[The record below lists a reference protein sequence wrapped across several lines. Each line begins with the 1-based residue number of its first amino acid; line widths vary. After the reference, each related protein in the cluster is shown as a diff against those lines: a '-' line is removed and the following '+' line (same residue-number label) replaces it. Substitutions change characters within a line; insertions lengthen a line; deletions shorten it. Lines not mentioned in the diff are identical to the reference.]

1 MPWSGMGGVEIATLR
16 MVQATREQFRHVAF
30 CLQDAAIKQSFEGAG
45 FETITYSPPIP
56 SVRHAGRY
64 YRDSL
69 AIARKLQSIE
79 ARIVHFSE
87 VNAAEQ
93 SSLAALIAGA
103 RMLCHVRNTYSHL
116 TLRQRVPLLPVDSF
130 IFVSRDSMSH
140 FGISLPGNKTR
151 VVYDAID
158 MPSVDF
164 AACKTAVRQELG
176 IPAGCAVVGMVARVN
191 PQKDFFT
198 LASAAAEVLDRYPNT
213 RFLVVGDNSL
223 VDLNRAHYK
232 EVAEAL
238 IKLGISRSF
247 IFTGQRDDVPRL
259 IAAMD
264 VCVLSTHREGFPL
277 SILESMSMRK
287 PVIATAVGGIP
298 EIVKPGINGYLHKHG
313 DSKELATAIAR
324 LVEDPEKARQL
335 GIAAY
340 EDVRLNHSRQAFVDD
355 LSKAYGDVMQ
365 QGGAQYSCQGN
376 DGGG

>member
-1 MPWSGMGGVEIATLR
+1 
-16 MVQATREQFRHVAF
+16 
-30 CLQDAAIKQSFEGAG
+30 
-45 FETITYSPPIP
+45 
-56 SVRHAGRY
+56 
-64 YRDSL
+64 
-69 AIARKLQSIE
+69 
-79 ARIVHFSE
+79 
-87 VNAAEQ
+87 
-93 SSLAALIAGA
+93 
-103 RMLCHVRNTYSHL
+103 
-116 TLRQRVPLLPVDSF
+116 
-130 IFVSRDSMSH
+130 
-140 FGISLPGNKTR
+140 
-151 VVYDAID
+151 
-158 MPSVDF
+158 
-164 AACKTAVRQELG
+164 
-176 IPAGCAVVGMVARVN
+176 MVARVN

-238 IKLGISRSF
+238 IKLGISRIF

-365 QGGAQYSCQGN
+365 
-376 DGGG
+376 